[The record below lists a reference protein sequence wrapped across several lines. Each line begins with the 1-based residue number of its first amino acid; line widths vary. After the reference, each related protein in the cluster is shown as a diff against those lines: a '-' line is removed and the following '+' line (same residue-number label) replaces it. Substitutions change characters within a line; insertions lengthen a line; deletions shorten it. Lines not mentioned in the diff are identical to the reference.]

1 VRGAENFHHLQKN
14 SEYKRFTGA
23 YSSHDLYKIF
33 GACGQFYDQL
43 TDKIWTIRFKV
54 LRCCGVKNEGERIL
68 LGVIRLPQYRP
79 FLSTLSSEA
88 LFPLSLLPA
97 LYDCRVQAISQ
108 ALPAVVSTDQ
118 LCPKVPQTLYPPR
131 VNHFV
136 FQSTTWLI
144 VRIRS
149 RRKQAGKSAFFTVYI
164 GYVILLLRSSC

>member
-1 VRGAENFHHLQKN
+1 MQRCGEQKILIIYKKIRNTNVSRG
-14 SEYKRFTGA
+14 
-23 YSSHDLYKIF
+23 HDLYKIF

-79 FLSTLSSEA
+79 FLSTVSSEA

-144 VRIRS
+144 ARIRS
-149 RRKQAGKSAFFTVYI
+149 SRKQAGKSAFFTVYI